1 MSIPAIDTADF
12 LIDIQSKFNNK
23 GTEQAI
29 QSIRGVRSEIGTFIK
44 NADLGE
50 SAIKKFANSF
60 MRIAKVRMIR
70 SAIRGVSNAIK
81 EGTENIYQYSQALQN
96 ADASRFASTMD
107 SLASAMLYMKN
118 SVGAVV
124 APLLTALLPAI
135 QKVVSWFVTA
145 TNVIA
150 QFFAVLG
157 GQTTYTRAKQQAT
170 VWKDV
175 GSSIGGATAAA
186 KEYQNTILSFDE
198 IHALNDTPSSGGGG
212 GGGGASAPDYSD
224 MFEEAEIADTWLN
237 RIAKTLKDNFNDV
250 LDIAK
255 AIGAVLLGW
264 KIAQKVTDF
273 FSNLG
278 FGGGKNALSAMVGIT
293 MMITGFTLETKGAFD
308 IGYSG
313 ADLGNMIKTAIGA
326 SLGIAGTAI
335 TFGALGLGATAG
347 LGIGIIASLTILLAG
362 VKIGE
367 MEKYLDSTIR
377 ATENYKELVRIIE
390 HADSVQGTYISH
402 ATDLYNQTLL
412 LEGATGSYAASAN
425 LAYGESLIARI
436 KELASKTNLTVGE
449 TAELEAKCRILNELG
464 LDGIQ
469 VEFDTTTKK
478 VTANWKEIDK
488 NIEKMKEL
496 AKTEASFELLK
507 EAYEEQ
513 FRLEIEHERLLS
525 DNEEATQAYTKAQE
539 DFARVQ
545 QNSADGTIH
554 YDRETK
560 AARETMLKAKQAVD
574 DTSKALGECDEA
586 MKINSKTIGILT
598 GDYNSTKTSA
608 NNATGA
614 VNNFRTAVTNT
625 NSMNPTF
632 QGIQN
637 GINATANTAY
647 NAWYWVT
654 SLNNMVSTL
663 RNAATTG
670 INIAVNVLKNLGYA
684 NGGFVTGYANG
695 GIIPRFDGGGINSA
709 QLFMANENGN
719 AELIGSIG
727 NRTAV
732 ANQGQMVEAM
742 AEGVYRAMSD
752 VMSQGSNTEVN
763 VYMNDEIVARAA
775 DRGNRLLN
783 RRFNVSL
790 A

>member
-29 QSIRGVRSEIGTFIK
+29 SAVREVKSEIGSFLK
-44 NADLGE
+44 SADLGE
-50 SAIKKFANSF
+50 SSVRRFLNSF
-60 MRIAKVRMIR
+60 GRIAKLRMMR
-70 SAIRGVSNAIK
+70 AALRTVASAIK
-81 EGTENIYQYSQALQN
+81 EGTQNLYYYSQALNN

-118 SVGAVV
+118 SIGAVV

-157 GQTTYTRAKQQAT
+157 GQSTYTKAKQQAT
-170 VWKDV
+170 IWKDV
-175 GSSIGGATAAA
+175 GTSIGGATAAA

-212 GGGGASAPDYSD
+212 GGGGASMPDYSD

-377 ATENYKELVRIIE
+377 ATDNYKELVRIIE
-390 HADSVQGTYISH
+390 NADSVQGTYISH
-402 ATDLYNQTLL
+402 ANELYNQTLL
-412 LEGATGSYAASAN
+412 LDSATGGYAASAE
-425 LAYGESLIARI
+425 LAYGESLIKRI
-436 KELASKTNLTVGE
+436 KELASKTELTAGE
-449 TAELEAKCRILNELG
+449 TAELETKCRILNELG

-469 VEFDTTTKK
+469 VEFDKTTKK
-478 VTANWKEIDK
+478 VTANWQEIDK
-488 NIEKMKEL
+488 NIAKMKEL
-496 AKTEASFELLK
+496 AKTEAAFDILK
-507 EAYEEQ
+507 EAYAEQ
-513 FRLEIEHERLLS
+513 FRLEIEHERLLA
-525 DNEEATQAYTKAQE
+525 DNEEATQAYKDAQEEFAKAQ
-539 DFARVQ
+539 Q
-545 QNSADGTIH
+545 KSADGTIH
-554 YDRETK
+554 YDKETK
-560 AARETMLKAKQAVD
+560 SARETMLKAKQAVD
-574 DTSKALGECDEA
+574 ETSKSLGECETA
-586 MKINSKTIGILT
+586 MKTNSKTIGILT
-598 GDYNSTKTSA
+598 GDFDNAKTSA
-608 NNATGA
+608 NNTSTAINNVTGSANTLGGTGIDTSSITNPIWGIYNSAIYARDA
-614 VNNFRTAVTNT
+614 VNGVSGAL
-625 NSMNPTF
+625 SELAKK
-632 QGIQN
+632 GISK
-637 GINATANTAY
+637 GID
-647 NAWYWVT
+647 
-654 SLNNMVSTL
+654 
-663 RNAATTG
+663 
-670 INIAVNVLKNLGYA
+670 IAINVLSGGYKNGGIVGYA
-684 NGGFVTGYANG
+684 NGG
-695 GIIPRFDGGGINSA
+695 IPRFDGGGINSA
-709 QLFMANENGN
+709 NLFMAHENGMP
-719 AELIGSIG
+719 ELVGRIG

-732 ANQGQMVEAM
+732 ANTGQMVDAMAQGVYEAM
-742 AEGVYRAMSD
+742 
-752 VMSQGSNTEVN
+752 SQFGGTSNVEVI
-763 VYMNDEIVARAA
+763 VQMDGETVARAA
-775 DRGNRLLN
+775 DRGNRSLN